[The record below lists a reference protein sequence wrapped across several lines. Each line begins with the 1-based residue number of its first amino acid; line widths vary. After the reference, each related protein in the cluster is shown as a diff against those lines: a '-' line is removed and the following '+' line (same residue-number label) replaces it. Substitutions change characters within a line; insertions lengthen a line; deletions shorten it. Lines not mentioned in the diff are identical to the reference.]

1 MKCMWFPYL
10 YACYVKLMKC
20 AAASC
25 LIYEFSFQIIYVSST
40 IFCVSGMMAILN
52 ICAAS
57 LFRGLTIVSSVLYM
71 FIYAEWM
78 YLLFVAKNVC
88 NDRFQ
93 TEGLHQHQM
102 LPCLFSKDK
111 TGSVFMKYLVSTE
124 FPHVCYLTGIWTFVA
139 GNFNSSARATLCT
152 YT

>member
-1 MKCMWFPYL
+1 MRSC
-10 YACYVKLMKC
+10 KLLNLWIQFSNYICVEYHLLCFRNDGNLKYMC
-20 AAASC
+20 C
-25 LIYEFSFQIIYVSST
+25 LPFSWSHYCFLGPV
-40 IFCVSGMMAILN
+40 
-52 ICAAS
+52 
-57 LFRGLTIVSSVLYM
+57 YM

-78 YLLFVAKNVC
+78 YLLFVANNVC